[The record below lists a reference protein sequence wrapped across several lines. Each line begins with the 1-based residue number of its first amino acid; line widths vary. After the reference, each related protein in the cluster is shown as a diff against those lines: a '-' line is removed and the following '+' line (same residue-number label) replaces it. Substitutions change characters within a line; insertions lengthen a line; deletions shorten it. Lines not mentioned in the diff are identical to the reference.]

1 MRKVNKLIAEGAI
14 VRCDQETESE
24 SSENP
29 ERTMVSINNEPNEVI
44 QDIINLPSILG
55 KQPAKEAEENE
66 NNKSTNEK
74 GEHAGPETR
83 SKSKAKGPEE
93 D

>member
-1 MRKVNKLIAEGAI
+1 
-14 VRCDQETESE
+14 
-24 SSENP
+24 
-29 ERTMVSINNEPNEVI
+29 MVSINNEPSEVI
-44 QDIINLPSILG
+44 QDIINLPSIFE

-66 NNKSTNEK
+66 NNKSVNEK
-74 GEHAGPETR
+74 GEPSGPETR